1 MTIIEFQAP
10 SDARTDP
17 FAAPPAA
24 PAPRRPRL
32 LSYVGRWGRAR
43 RWLPGEALRVL
54 DVGCSF
60 GYGSAAIEAGGP
72 ADRRVV
78 GIERNPEHLELARE
92 RFPWITVIDADAA
105 ALPVADDS
113 VDAVLLLDVIE
124 HLDAPEQALAEA
136 HRVLRPGGA
145 LVVSVPHSGPLGW
158 LDALNLYAAIRRR
171 RASWPPLEPAT
182 TSAGGMH
189 QHFTTG
195 ELEALLANRFTVD
208 RTARSG
214 FGLEEVVYLV
224 GLILR
229 VPRRA
234 ERVGSVTSI
243 LHFVSY
249 VLDDL
254 IPSGPLA
261 HTVTVRGRAQ
271 KAPPQ

>member
-1 MTIIEFQAP
+1 MTIMQFQAP

-17 FAAPPAA
+17 FGEPPAA

-43 RWLPGEALRVL
+43 RWLPDEALRVL

-72 ADRRVV
+72 AERFVV

-92 RFPWITVIDADAA
+92 RFPWITVMDADAA

-136 HRVLRPGGA
+136 HRVLRPDGV
-145 LVVSVPHSGPLGW
+145 LVVSVPHRGPLGW
-158 LDALNLYAAIRRR
+158 LDALNLYQAIRRR
-171 RASWPPLEPAT
+171 RPSWPPLEPAT
-182 TSAGGMH
+182 TSASGRH
-189 QHFTTG
+189 RHLTTR
-195 ELEALLANRFTVD
+195 ELEALLAHRFTVD

-214 FGLEEVVYLV
+214 FGLEEIVYLV

-234 ERVGSVTSI
+234 ERVGSLTSI

-254 IPSGPLA
+254 IPFGPLA

-271 KAPPQ
+271 KAPSP